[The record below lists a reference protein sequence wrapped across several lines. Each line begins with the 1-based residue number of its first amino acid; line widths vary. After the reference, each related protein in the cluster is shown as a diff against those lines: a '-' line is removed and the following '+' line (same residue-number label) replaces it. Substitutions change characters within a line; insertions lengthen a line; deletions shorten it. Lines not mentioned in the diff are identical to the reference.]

1 MTRVLQVETDT
12 LMPPFGVAEVLVDAT
27 WLAASDPFRFWL
39 QTHTDPVGPK
49 FWRTAVLREC
59 LPDPDGELMF
69 VALSP
74 VIRQP
79 PRTALVRV
87 AIGELQ

>member
-1 MTRVLQVETDT
+1 MPGAIETNT
-12 LMPPFGVAEVLVDAT
+12 QMPPFGVAEA
-27 WLAASDPFRFWL
+27 LAPVRGTELFLFWL
-39 QTHTDPVGPK
+39 QTHTDPLGAK
-49 FWRTAVLREC
+49 FWRTAVMREC

-74 VIRQP
+74 VIRQQ

-87 AIGELQ
+87 AL

>member
-1 MTRVLQVETDT
+1 MPGTLRIETDAP
-12 LMPPFGVAEVLVDAT
+12 MPPFGVAEVLAPVTGPD
-27 WLAASDPFRFWL
+27 LFLFWM
-39 QTHTDPVGPK
+39 QTHTEPLGPK

-74 VIRQP
+74 VVRER
-79 PRTALVRV
+79 PRTALVRI
-87 AIGELQ
+87 AL

>member
-1 MTRVLQVETDT
+1 MPSVLTIETNT
-12 LMPPFGVAEVLVDAT
+12 LMPPFGVATALAPVDGT
-27 WLAASDPFRFWL
+27 ELFLFWL
-39 QTHTDPVGPK
+39 QTHTDPLGAK

-69 VALSP
+69 VAMSP
-74 VIRQP
+74 IVRHQ

-87 AIGELQ
+87 AL

>member
-1 MTRVLQVETDT
+1 MTRVLQVDTDT
-12 LMPPFGVAEVLVDAT
+12 LMPPFGVAEALLPTLSGAD
-27 WLAASDPFRFWL
+27 LFRFWL
-39 QTHTDPVGPK
+39 QTHVDSVDGPR

-69 VALSP
+69 VPLSP
-74 VIRQP
+74 VIREQ

-87 AIGELQ
+87 AIGALQ